1 MTTLRQ
7 LLEQRTSLTER
18 MRAIHAPHEGK
29 ALPEPEQRQFDA
41 LRAELEPLTHAIDR
55 QALIDELDRR
65 AGGTPLDGGGD
76 ASFDKLASQVTV
88 LDVIRAQMGGTDAAS
103 GRAREVSAELE
114 KRSGRPAQGLYFNMG
129 QARAPEQRV
138 YGTLIPAGGPGSNLI
153 QTDVSPNLID
163 RLREKI
169 VVRAL
174 GATVLTGLQGNLSI
188 PRLKASASGQWVAE
202 NTAITAS
209 DPQTD
214 AVGFT
219 PKHVGGIVEISRQM
233 IQQPSLDVS
242 RMVEDDLSKI
252 IAVAIDRVAITG
264 GGTNEP
270 HGLLAAG
277 SGITILPLG
286 TDGAAPSWDDIIALI
301 AAVDTSNA
309 LGGSLAWVT
318 NAKVVSKQRRTLK
331 TTGDTSSNFLQV
343 DPNALAGYSLA
354 STQLVPSNLV
364 KGASGAVCSAEIFG
378 DWSQLVL
385 GFWSEL
391 DILVNPFES
400 TAYAKGNVQIRA
412 MATADVGIKQPL
424 AFAASTDMLTT

>member
-29 ALPEPEQRQFDA
+29 ALPEAEQRQFDA
-41 LRAELEPLTHAIDR
+41 LRAELEPLTQAIDR

-88 LDVIRAQMGGTDAAS
+88 LDVIRAQMGGTDAAA

-114 KRSGRPAQGLYFNMG
+114 RRSGRKAEGLYFHMG
-129 QARAPEQRV
+129 QAREQRV
-138 YGTLIPAGGPGSNLI
+138 FTTTLPAGGPGGALI

-174 GATVLTGLQGNLSI
+174 GATVLTGLMGNLSI
-188 PRLKASASGQWVAE
+188 PRLKASASGTWVAE
-202 NTAITAS
+202 NNAIPPS

-214 AVGFT
+214 GVGFT
-219 PKHVGGIVEISRQM
+219 PKHVGGIVEISRNM
-233 IQQPSLDVS
+233 IQQPSLDVA

-252 IAVAIDRVAITG
+252 IAVAIDAAALVG
-264 GGTNEP
+264 GGANQP
-270 HGLLAAG
+270 SGLLSAS
-277 SGITILPLG
+277 SGITIVPI
-286 TDGAAPSWDDIIALI
+286 AAVGGPPTWDAVIALI

-309 LGGSLAWVT
+309 LVGGSLAFAT
-318 NAKVVSKQRRTLK
+318 NAKAVSKMRRTIK
-331 TTGDTSSNFLQV
+331 TSADTASNFIQT
-343 DPNALAGYSLA
+343 DPNALAGYPLA
-354 STQLVPSNLV
+354 STQLVPSNGTKSTGTNL
-364 KGASGAVCSAEIFG
+364 SALIFG
-378 DWSQLVL
+378 DWSGLVL

-400 TAYAKGNVQIRA
+400 TAYSKGNVQVRA
-412 MATADVGIKQPL
+412 MATADVGIKHPL
-424 AFAASTDMLTT
+424 AFAAITDMVTV